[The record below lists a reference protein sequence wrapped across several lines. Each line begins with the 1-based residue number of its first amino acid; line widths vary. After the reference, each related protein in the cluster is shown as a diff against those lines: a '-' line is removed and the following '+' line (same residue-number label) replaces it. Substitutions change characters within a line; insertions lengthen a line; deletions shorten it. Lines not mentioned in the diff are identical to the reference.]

1 MSGPQ
6 AQSLVRFADDGAYIA
21 RDPTTGRYTLYTA
34 TGTAL
39 VSFDSSGNMTLLGK
53 LSSYNGLA
61 TSGLGMVTIV
71 SAPTILTDKTSA
83 ASNFINYTPP
93 STAGVYRII
102 AMVNVTAWTTPAT
115 FTVVVT
121 YTDNKGNARTE
132 TLALVKGS
140 SGAGVAAVTTVDRYY
155 ATPFVLAIDNSG
167 TAITLSTTGTFTGSP
182 VYQLAGLL
190 ERVI

>member
-1 MSGPQ
+1 MSARG
-6 AQSLVRFADDGAYIA
+6 ASEIYFADDGSYIG

-34 TGTAL
+34 NGTQL

-61 TSGLGMVTIV
+61 TAGLGMVTIV
-71 SAPTILTDKTSA
+71 SAPAILTDKTSA

-93 STAGVYRII
+93 ATAGVYRII

-132 TLALVKGS
+132 TLAFVKGS
-140 SGAGVAAVTTVDRYY
+140 SGAGVAAITTVDRYY
-155 ATPFVLAIDNSG
+155 ATPFVLAIDNSA
-167 TAITLSTTGTFTGSP
+167 TAITLSTTGTFSGSP